1 MERLEIHQFPYGS
14 DNYGVLLH
22 CPTHNQTAVVDA
34 GDADATN
41 AALQH
46 HGWSLDQI
54 WITHHHGDHT
64 AGLSALK
71 ADHNAK
77 VMGPVRSAASFG
89 NFDLALDQ
97 GDHFTFAARQVDVI
111 ATPGHTLDMIN
122 FHLPA
127 ERLAFT
133 GDTLFALG
141 CGRLFEGDAQMMW
154 QSMERLLTLA
164 DDTVIYCSHEYTA
177 ANAAFAV
184 TVDPDNQA
192 LRSRSADIA
201 DLRARG
207 LATVP
212 TTMAL
217 EKATNP
223 FLRADDKD
231 IRQYLGMTDAS
242 NDAVFAEIRQRK
254 DRF

>member
-1 MERLEIHQFPYGS
+1 MSRLEIHQFPYGS

-22 CPTHNQTAVVDA
+22 CPVHDQTAVVDA
-34 GDADATN
+34 GDAAATN
-41 AALQH
+41 AALDH
-46 HGWSLDQI
+46 CGWSLDHI

-64 AGLSALK
+64 AGLDQLK
-71 ADHNAK
+71 ADHNATII
-77 VMGPVRSAASFG
+77 GPARSADRFG
-89 NFDLALDQ
+89 NFDHALDD
-97 GDHFTFAARQVDVI
+97 GEHFTFAARKVDVI

-127 ERLAFT
+127 EKLAFT

-141 CGRLFEGDAQMMW
+141 CGRLFEGDAPMMW
-154 QSMERLLTLA
+154 ASMERLLTLA
-164 DDTVIYCSHEYTA
+164 DDTVVYCSHEYTA

-184 TVDPDNQA
+184 TVDPDNGA
-192 LRSRSADIA
+192 LRRRVNDIG

-223 FLRADDKD
+223 FLRAADKG
-231 IRQYLGMTDAS
+231 IRAHLGMDDDS
-242 NDAVFAEIRQRK
+242 DVAVFAEIRRRK
-254 DRF
+254 DKF